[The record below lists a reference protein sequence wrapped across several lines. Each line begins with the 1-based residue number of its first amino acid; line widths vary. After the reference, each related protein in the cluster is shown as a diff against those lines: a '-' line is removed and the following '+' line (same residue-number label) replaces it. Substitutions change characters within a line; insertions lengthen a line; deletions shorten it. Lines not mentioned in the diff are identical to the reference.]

1 MWAGQLLA
9 GIGTSQASL
18 QQPLSEPQS
27 PHLCRLS
34 IIWLFDSVCLLGA
47 PSVWHLGVGLQP
59 GGYRMGFQNPHERHA
74 TLPS

>member
-1 MWAGQLLA
+1 MRAGQLLA

-18 QQPLSEPQS
+18 QQPLSGPQS

-34 IIWLFDSVCLLGA
+34 TIRLFDSVCLLGA
-47 PSVWHLGVGLQP
+47 PNICHLGVGLQP
-59 GGYRMGFQNPHERHA
+59 DSYRVGFQNPRERRA